1 MTIELRP
8 SLPYVTAEIEYRGQQ
23 GKIKDVL
30 AQLRSLEDSVRVS
43 SDAIRL
49 QIQKTSRENQR

>member
-1 MTIELRP
+1 MTVEWRL
-8 SLPYVTAEIEYRGQQ
+8 SLPYVTAEIEYRGPQ

-30 AQLRSLEDSVRVS
+30 AQLRSLEDSVCVS

-49 QIQKTSRENQR
+49 QIQKISRENQP